1 MKVPQREGDLARRV
15 THLVL
20 DFRMDIVEHQLKE
33 LDRQLHESSSD
44 MSRVMQ
50 IMQQIKQT
58 QELRNALARQLG
70 NDVMA

>member
-1 MKVPQREGDLARRV
+1 
-15 THLVL
+15 
-20 DFRMDIVEHQLKE
+20 
-33 LDRQLHESSSD
+33 